1 MRHLK
6 DGWRITRVQ
15 RVRSIERALKDEERK
30 RHKIM
35 ASSLV
40 IESPKGRNFSDSF
53 SGKQFLKHGTRRG
66 RIWITQAPL
75 AMLWNWQ

>member
-1 MRHLK
+1 M
-6 DGWRITRVQ
+6 TSVRVH
-15 RVRSIERALKDEERK
+15 ILGYIDLALKDEERK

-40 IESPKGRNFSDSF
+40 IEIPKGRTFLDSF

-66 RIWITQAPL
+66 RIWITQAPS